1 MNILY
6 LHQYFNTPDMAGGTR
21 SFELAR
27 RLVELGHC
35 VHMVTSDRGRKGRG
49 WRQSVES
56 GINVHWSA
64 VPYDNGMSYAA
75 RLRAFVQFAT
85 RASSR
90 AASLRADVVFA
101 SSTPLTIVLPALY
114 AARRLRIPIVFE
126 VRDLWPA
133 VPIAMG
139 AIKNPFAIRAA
150 LWLEQLAYQNSRH
163 IIALAPGMKDH
174 VVAKGVPA
182 ERVTVIPNGSDVEIF
197 AKAAGTGAEIRA
209 RHEWLRARPMVLYCG
224 AIGRVN
230 GVDYLAR
237 VAASVYPRNPEIR
250 FVVIGKGSEERRL
263 RDLAAELGVLGKT
276 FFVLGAIAKKDVPS
290 WLDAADVSVALING
304 PRILWEHS
312 TQNKF
317 FDALA
322 AGRPVLSNFRGW
334 QSIIAEAAGAGAIL
348 DGESI
353 ETAAGQLVRLLAD
366 KEWLVAAG
374 RAARKMA
381 VEQFDRNQQ
390 ALVLERVLADAV
402 SNK

>member
-1 MNILY
+1 
-6 LHQYFNTPDMAGGTR
+6 
-21 SFELAR
+21 
-27 RLVELGHC
+27 
-35 VHMVTSDRGRKGRG
+35 
-49 WRQSVES
+49 
-56 GINVHWSA
+56 
-64 VPYDNGMSYAA
+64 
-75 RLRAFVQFAT
+75 AFVQFAT

-163 IIALAPGMKDH
+163 ISALAPGMKDH

-230 GVDYLAR
+230 G
-237 VAASVYPRNPEIR
+237 
-250 FVVIGKGSEERRL
+250 
-263 RDLAAELGVLGKT
+263 
-276 FFVLGAIAKKDVPS
+276 
-290 WLDAADVSVALING
+290 
-304 PRILWEHS
+304 
-312 TQNKF
+312 
-317 FDALA
+317 
-322 AGRPVLSNFRGW
+322 
-334 QSIIAEAAGAGAIL
+334 
-348 DGESI
+348 
-353 ETAAGQLVRLLAD
+353 
-366 KEWLVAAG
+366 
-374 RAARKMA
+374 
-381 VEQFDRNQQ
+381 
-390 ALVLERVLADAV
+390 
-402 SNK
+402 